1 MDNKLQELK
10 DWILT
15 ELEPV
20 VNEYERIKKPRY
32 ILTTNITEDNKILK
46 SVLITGESIVEKIDS
61 MMGATNE
68 Q

>member
-1 MDNKLQELK
+1 MDNKLQELR

-20 VNEYERIKKPRY
+20 IDEYERTKKPRY

-46 SVLITGESIVEKIDS
+46 SVLITGASIVEKIDT

-68 Q
+68 

>member
-1 MDNKLQELK
+1 MDNKLQELR

-20 VNEYERIKKPRY
+20 VDEYERAKKTRY

-46 SVLITGESIVEKIDS
+46 SVLITGASIVEKIDA

-68 Q
+68 